1 MPSGLK
7 RLTLAAVTREG
18 LGYARMPKTDHS
30 DGAGTLAS
38 GGVIVAHRAC
48 PPPYARICEATNL
61 NRQVVARRRYDV
73 RISLVADE
81 ARSSAPRPDR
91 AQGASP
97 PVAPLTPSTAE
108 GPSDAELVRRLGDAD
123 GAALS
128 QLYQRF
134 GRPCYSLARRIC
146 ADEGLAE
153 DVVQEVFLT
162 LWRDPTRFD
171 PSRGGFATWLL
182 TLIHHKAVDAVR
194 RESTI
199 RRRTVAAPEA
209 GEDWSPTPVP
219 GADQAALARVAAGQ
233 VRAALHR
240 LPVDQRQVLALAY
253 FGGHTQREIA
263 VLTGV
268 PLGTVKSRM
277 FTAVQRL
284 RVLLNDQL
292 GPDALVTEASVVR
305 EVNR

>member
-1 MPSGLK
+1 M
-7 RLTLAAVTREG
+7 
-18 LGYARMPKTDHS
+18 
-30 DGAGTLAS
+30 
-38 GGVIVAHRAC
+38 
-48 PPPYARICEATNL
+48 
-61 NRQVVARRRYDV
+61 
-73 RISLVADE
+73 ADE
-81 ARSSAPRPDR
+81 ARSGAPRPDR
-91 AQGASP
+91 WHNTSKSAP
-97 PVAPLTPSTAE
+97 PAPSMGE
-108 GPSDAELVRRLGDAD
+108 GPSDVELVRRLGDAD
-123 GAALS
+123 GTALS

-162 LWRDPTRFD
+162 LWRDPSRFD

-199 RRRTVAAPEA
+199 RRRMVAAPEA

-219 GADQAALARVAAGQ
+219 GADQAAMARVAAGQ

-240 LPVDQRQVLALAY
+240 LPVEQRQVLALAY

-263 VLTGV
+263 VLTSV

-284 RVLLNDQL
+284 RSLLADQL
-292 GPDALVTEASVVR
+292 GPEVLIDEARVAR
-305 EVNR
+305 KAHR

>member
-1 MPSGLK
+1 
-7 RLTLAAVTREG
+7 
-18 LGYARMPKTDHS
+18 
-30 DGAGTLAS
+30 
-38 GGVIVAHRAC
+38 
-48 PPPYARICEATNL
+48 
-61 NRQVVARRRYDV
+61 
-73 RISLVADE
+73 VADE

-91 AQGASP
+91 GQD
-97 PVAPLTPSTAE
+97 TAE
-108 GPSDAELVRRLGDAD
+108 PPPPAPSAGEAPSDAELVRRLGDTD

-171 PSRGGFATWLL
+171 PSRGSFATWLL
-182 TLIHHKAVDAVR
+182 TLIHHKSVDAVR

-199 RRRTVAAPEA
+199 RRRMVTAPEA

-219 GADQAALARVAAGQ
+219 GADQAAMARVAAGQ

-240 LPVDQRQVLALAY
+240 LPVEQRQVLALAY

-284 RVLLNDQL
+284 RSLLKDQL
-292 GPDALVTEASVVR
+292 GPDALVAEASVAR
-305 EVNR
+305 EVGR

>member
-1 MPSGLK
+1 
-7 RLTLAAVTREG
+7 
-18 LGYARMPKTDHS
+18 
-30 DGAGTLAS
+30 
-38 GGVIVAHRAC
+38 
-48 PPPYARICEATNL
+48 
-61 NRQVVARRRYDV
+61 
-73 RISLVADE
+73 VADE

-91 AQGASP
+91 WQGTPGSAA
-97 PVAPLTPSTAE
+97 PVPNLSE
-108 GPSDAELVRRLGDAD
+108 GSSDADLVRRIGEAD

-162 LWRDPTRFD
+162 LWRDPSRFD

-199 RRRTVAAPEA
+199 RRRMVAAPEA

-219 GADQAALARVAAGQ
+219 GADQAAMARVEAGQ

-240 LPVDQRQVLALAY
+240 LPLEQRQVLALAY

-263 VLTGV
+263 VLTSV

-284 RVLLNDQL
+284 RSMLADQL
-292 GPDALVTEASVVR
+292 GPDTLVAEARMAR

>member
-1 MPSGLK
+1 M
-7 RLTLAAVTREG
+7 
-18 LGYARMPKTDHS
+18 
-30 DGAGTLAS
+30 
-38 GGVIVAHRAC
+38 
-48 PPPYARICEATNL
+48 
-61 NRQVVARRRYDV
+61 
-73 RISLVADE
+73 ADE
-81 ARSSAPRPDR
+81 ARSNGPQPARWQEAPE
-91 AQGASP
+91 AVP
-97 PVAPLTPSTAE
+97 PVTSLAE
-108 GPSDAELVRRLGDAD
+108 GPSDVELVRRLGDAD
-123 GAALS
+123 GAALA

-162 LWRDPTRFD
+162 LWRDPSRFD
-171 PSRGGFATWLL
+171 PARGGFATWLL

-199 RRRTVAAPEA
+199 RRRMVAAPEA

-219 GADQAALARVAAGQ
+219 GADQAAMARVAAGQ

-240 LPVDQRQVLALAY
+240 LPMEQRQVLALAY

-284 RVLLNDQL
+284 RSLLSDQL
-292 GPDALVTEASVVR
+292 GPDALVVEARAVR

>member
-1 MPSGLK
+1 
-7 RLTLAAVTREG
+7 
-18 LGYARMPKTDHS
+18 
-30 DGAGTLAS
+30 
-38 GGVIVAHRAC
+38 
-48 PPPYARICEATNL
+48 
-61 NRQVVARRRYDV
+61 V

-81 ARSSAPRPDR
+81 ARPSAPRPDR
-91 AQGASP
+91 EQGAS
-97 PVAPLTPSTAE
+97 ARTPADPRTAE
-108 GPSDAELVRRLGDAD
+108 GPSDAELVRRLSNAD

-162 LWRDPTRFD
+162 LWRDRTRFD

-209 GEDWSPTPVP
+209 GEDWSPTSVP
-219 GADQAALARVAAGQ
+219 GADQAAMARVAAGQ

-240 LPVDQRQVLALAY
+240 LPVEQRQVLALAY

-263 VLTGV
+263 ILTGV

-284 RVLLNDQL
+284 RSLLTDQL
-292 GPDALVTEASVVR
+292 GPDVLVAEARVVR
-305 EVNR
+305 EVSG

>member
-1 MPSGLK
+1 M
-7 RLTLAAVTREG
+7 
-18 LGYARMPKTDHS
+18 
-30 DGAGTLAS
+30 
-38 GGVIVAHRAC
+38 
-48 PPPYARICEATNL
+48 
-61 NRQVVARRRYDV
+61 
-73 RISLVADE
+73 ADE
-81 ARSSAPRPDR
+81 ARSSTPRPDR
-91 AQGASP
+91 WHDTSESSP
-97 PVAPLTPSTAE
+97 SALNMVE
-108 GPSDAELVRRLGDAD
+108 GPSDVELVRRLGDAD
-123 GAALS
+123 GRALS

-171 PSRGGFATWLL
+171 PSRGNFATWLL

-199 RRRTVAAPEA
+199 RRRMVAAPEA
-209 GEDWSPTPVP
+209 GEDWSPNPVP
-219 GADQAALARVAAGQ
+219 GADQAAMARVAASQ

-240 LPVDQRQVLALAY
+240 LPAEQRQALALAY

-284 RVLLNDQL
+284 RSLLTDQL
-292 GPDALVTEASVVR
+292 APDALVAEARMVR

>member
-1 MPSGLK
+1 M
-7 RLTLAAVTREG
+7 
-18 LGYARMPKTDHS
+18 
-30 DGAGTLAS
+30 
-38 GGVIVAHRAC
+38 
-48 PPPYARICEATNL
+48 
-61 NRQVVARRRYDV
+61 
-73 RISLVADE
+73 ADE

-91 AQGASP
+91 WRKNSE
-97 PVAPLTPSTAE
+97 PVAPAPSMGD
-108 GPSDAELVRRLGDAD
+108 GPSDVELVQRLGDSD

-171 PSRGGFATWLL
+171 PARGGFATWLL

-199 RRRTVAAPEA
+199 RRRMVAAPEA

-219 GADQAALARVAAGQ
+219 GADHAALERVAAGQ

-240 LPVDQRQVLALAY
+240 LPVEQRQALALAY

-284 RVLLNDQL
+284 RSLLADQL
-292 GPDALVTEASVVR
+292 GPDALVAEARVAR
-305 EVNR
+305 EAKR

>member
-1 MPSGLK
+1 
-7 RLTLAAVTREG
+7 
-18 LGYARMPKTDHS
+18 
-30 DGAGTLAS
+30 
-38 GGVIVAHRAC
+38 
-48 PPPYARICEATNL
+48 
-61 NRQVVARRRYDV
+61 
-73 RISLVADE
+73 VADE
-81 ARSSAPRPDR
+81 ARSSTPRPDR
-91 AQGASP
+91 WHDTSESVP
-97 PVAPLTPSTAE
+97 PALNTRE

-171 PSRGGFATWLL
+171 PSRGSFATWLL

-199 RRRTVAAPEA
+199 RRRMVAAPEA
-209 GEDWSPTPVP
+209 GEDWSPLPVP
-219 GADQAALARVAAGQ
+219 GADQAAMARVAAGQ
-233 VRAALHR
+233 VHAALHR
-240 LPVDQRQVLALAY
+240 LPLEQRQVLALAY

-263 VLTGV
+263 VLMGV

-284 RVLLNDQL
+284 RSLLTDQL
-292 GPDALVTEASVVR
+292 GPDALVTEARMVR

>member
-1 MPSGLK
+1 
-7 RLTLAAVTREG
+7 
-18 LGYARMPKTDHS
+18 
-30 DGAGTLAS
+30 
-38 GGVIVAHRAC
+38 
-48 PPPYARICEATNL
+48 
-61 NRQVVARRRYDV
+61 
-73 RISLVADE
+73 VADE
-81 ARSSAPRPDR
+81 ARSSARRPDPWR
-91 AQGASP
+91 DTPESAPVSP
-97 PVAPLTPSTAE
+97 AAKMVD
-108 GPSDAELVRRLGDAD
+108 GPSDAELVRRLGEAD

-199 RRRTVAAPEA
+199 RRRMVAAPDA

-240 LPVDQRQVLALAY
+240 LPVEQRQVLALAY

-284 RVLLNDQL
+284 RTLLTDQL
-292 GPDALVTEASVVR
+292 GPDALVAEARIVG
-305 EVNR
+305 EVNQ

>member
-1 MPSGLK
+1 M
-7 RLTLAAVTREG
+7 
-18 LGYARMPKTDHS
+18 
-30 DGAGTLAS
+30 
-38 GGVIVAHRAC
+38 
-48 PPPYARICEATNL
+48 
-61 NRQVVARRRYDV
+61 
-73 RISLVADE
+73 ADE
-81 ARSSAPRPDR
+81 ARSSAPRPHR
-91 AQGASP
+91 AQGASARTP
-97 PVAPLTPSTAE
+97 ADPSTAE
-108 GPSDAELVRRLGDAD
+108 GPSDAELVRRLSNAD

-153 DVVQEVFLT
+153 DVVQEVLLT

-171 PSRGGFATWLL
+171 PARGGFATWLL

-199 RRRTVAAPEA
+199 RRRMVAAPEA
-209 GEDWSPTPVP
+209 GEDWSPNPVP
-219 GADQAALARVAAGQ
+219 GADQAAMARVAAGQ

-240 LPVDQRQVLALAY
+240 LPVEQRQVLALAY

-284 RVLLNDQL
+284 RSLLTDQL
-292 GPDALVTEASVVR
+292 GPDVLVAEARVVR
-305 EVNR
+305 EVSG

>member
-1 MPSGLK
+1 M
-7 RLTLAAVTREG
+7 
-18 LGYARMPKTDHS
+18 
-30 DGAGTLAS
+30 
-38 GGVIVAHRAC
+38 
-48 PPPYARICEATNL
+48 
-61 NRQVVARRRYDV
+61 
-73 RISLVADE
+73 ADE
-81 ARSSAPRPDR
+81 ARSGAPRPDGPQPTPGS
-91 AQGASP
+91 A
-97 PVAPLTPSTAE
+97 APGPNLSE
-108 GPSDAELVRRLGDAD
+108 GPSDAELVQRIGEAD

-162 LWRDPTRFD
+162 LWRDPSRFD

-199 RRRTVAAPEA
+199 RRRLVAAPEA

-219 GADQAALARVAAGQ
+219 GADQAAMARVAAGQ

-240 LPVDQRQVLALAY
+240 LPVEQRQVLALAY

-263 VLTGV
+263 VLTSV

-284 RVLLNDQL
+284 RSLLADQL
-292 GPDALVTEASVVR
+292 GPDTLVAEARTVR

>member
-1 MPSGLK
+1 M
-7 RLTLAAVTREG
+7 
-18 LGYARMPKTDHS
+18 
-30 DGAGTLAS
+30 
-38 GGVIVAHRAC
+38 
-48 PPPYARICEATNL
+48 
-61 NRQVVARRRYDV
+61 
-73 RISLVADE
+73 ADE
-81 ARSSAPRPDR
+81 ARSSAPRPERWRNSSDPV
-91 AQGASP
+91 P
-97 PVAPLTPSTAE
+97 PALSMGE
-108 GPSDAELVRRLGDAD
+108 GPSDVELVRRLADAD

-162 LWRDPTRFD
+162 LWRDPSRFD
-171 PSRGGFATWLL
+171 PARGGFATWLL

-199 RRRTVAAPEA
+199 RRRMVAAPEA
-209 GEDWSPTPVP
+209 GEDWSPMPVP
-219 GADQAALARVAAGQ
+219 GADQAAMARVAAGQ

-240 LPVDQRQVLALAY
+240 LPVEQRQVLALAY

-284 RVLLNDQL
+284 RSLLADQL
-292 GPDALVTEASVVR
+292 GPDTLIAEARVVR
-305 EVNR
+305 EAKR

>member
-1 MPSGLK
+1 
-7 RLTLAAVTREG
+7 
-18 LGYARMPKTDHS
+18 
-30 DGAGTLAS
+30 
-38 GGVIVAHRAC
+38 
-48 PPPYARICEATNL
+48 
-61 NRQVVARRRYDV
+61 
-73 RISLVADE
+73 VADE

-91 AQGASP
+91 WQDTSESTP
-97 PVAPLTPSTAE
+97 PVPNMVE
-108 GPSDAELVRRLGDAD
+108 GPSDAELVRRLRDAD
-123 GAALS
+123 GTALS

-171 PSRGGFATWLL
+171 PSRGSFATWLL

-199 RRRTVAAPEA
+199 RRRMVAAPEA

-219 GADQAALARVAAGQ
+219 GADQAAMARVAAGQ

-240 LPVDQRQVLALAY
+240 LPVEQRQVLALAY

-284 RVLLNDQL
+284 RTLLTDQL
-292 GPDALVTEASVVR
+292 GPDALVAEARMVR

>member
-1 MPSGLK
+1 M
-7 RLTLAAVTREG
+7 
-18 LGYARMPKTDHS
+18 
-30 DGAGTLAS
+30 
-38 GGVIVAHRAC
+38 
-48 PPPYARICEATNL
+48 
-61 NRQVVARRRYDV
+61 
-73 RISLVADE
+73 ADE

-91 AQGASP
+91 WQDASESVP
-97 PVAPLTPSTAE
+97 ALNTVE
-108 GPSDAELVRRLGDAD
+108 GSSDAELVRRLRDAD

-171 PSRGGFATWLL
+171 PSRGSFATWLL

-199 RRRTVAAPEA
+199 RRRMVAAPEA
-209 GEDWSPTPVP
+209 GEEWSPTPVP

-240 LPVDQRQVLALAY
+240 LPVEQRQVLALAY

-284 RVLLNDQL
+284 RSLLTDQL
-292 GPDALVTEASVVR
+292 GPDVLVTEARMVR
-305 EVNR
+305 EANR